1 MTAVNREKFATQVN
15 SETLA
20 EVRRLAEMEGRQL
33 QSLIDEALS
42 DLLEKRR
49 QSRPRD
55 HVMKAYQRSHEAYA
69 ELYKKLAQ

>member
-1 MTAVNREKFATQVN
+1 MNAVAREKFATQVN

-20 EVRRLAEMEGRQL
+20 EVRRLAQLEGRQL

-55 HVMKAYQRSHEAYA
+55 HVMKAYQHSHEAYA

>member
-1 MTAVNREKFATQVN
+1 MTIQGRVKFATQVN

-20 EVRRLAEMEGRQL
+20 EVRRLADLEGRQL
-33 QSLIDEALS
+33 QSLIDEALL

-49 QSRPRD
+49 QSRPRA
-55 HVMKAYQRSHEAYA
+55 HVMNAYQRSHDVYA